1 MKKRSKT
8 KGQAGK
14 THWPS
19 LEKQL
24 HDSKVIPGSALEQ
37 FIRQNQDF
45 STLRPEE
52 AHDDLPFP
60 PWLRVYWRKMHP
72 ELNYSGPEVGYPLLL
87 KDIGLRMLR
96 NQDLPQGPPVA
107 PGASGD
113 APQNAPKRR
122 GRGQTRS

>member
-8 KGQAGK
+8 TGQSGK
-14 THWPS
+14 AHWPS
-19 LEKQL
+19 IDKQL
-24 HDSKVIPGSALEQ
+24 RDSKITPGSALEQ

-45 STLRPEE
+45 AMLRAEE

-87 KDIGLRMLR
+87 KDIGLWMLR
-96 NQDLPQGPPVA
+96 HQD
-107 PGASGD
+107 
-113 APQNAPKRR
+113 
-122 GRGQTRS
+122 

>member
-8 KGQAGK
+8 TARAAQA
-14 THWPS
+14 HWPS
-19 LEKQL
+19 IEKQL
-24 HDSKVIPGSALEQ
+24 RDSRVIPGSALEQ
-37 FIRQNQDF
+37 FIRENQDF
-45 STLRPEE
+45 GMLRPEE

-96 NQDLPQGPPVA
+96 DQDLPQGPPVGQTA
-107 PGASGD
+107 PGV
-113 APQNAPKRR
+113 APQKTAKRGGK
-122 GRGQTRS
+122 GRTRS